1 MMTGGG
7 RRCYKCET
15 IKPLDDF
22 HACRRD
28 PLGRQKLCK
37 MCFKAYGHANR
48 DRIAEVE
55 RRAYAR
61 DPDYRREVN
70 RKWRDRRMEALT
82 CS

>member
-1 MMTGGG
+1 MTGG

-37 MCFKAYGHANR
+37 LCVKAYAHDNR
-48 DRIAEVE
+48 DRLAAWARE
-55 RRAYAR
+55 AYRR

-70 RKWRDRRMEALT
+70 RKWADKQKEAMS
-82 CS
+82 CR